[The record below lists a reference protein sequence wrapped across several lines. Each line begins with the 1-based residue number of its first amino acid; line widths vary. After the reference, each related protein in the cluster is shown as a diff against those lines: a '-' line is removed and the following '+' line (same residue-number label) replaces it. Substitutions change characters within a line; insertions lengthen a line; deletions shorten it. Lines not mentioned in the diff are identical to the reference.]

1 MSAPLTGLKVFEL
14 ARILPRP
21 WIGQTLA
28 NLGAK
33 VIKVESPQG
42 DDTRT
47 WGPPF
52 IDREGD
58 QSAAYFH
65 CSNSEKD
72 SITIDFGDAAD
83 LVKLKNTIAHSDI
96 LFENFKVG
104 GLDKFGL
111 NYEGLG

>member
-1 MSAPLTGLKVFEL
+1 MSAPLTGLKVVEL

-47 WGPPF
+47 
-52 IDREGD
+52 
-58 QSAAYFH
+58 
-65 CSNSEKD
+65 
-72 SITIDFGDAAD
+72 
-83 LVKLKNTIAHSDI
+83 
-96 LFENFKVG
+96 
-104 GLDKFGL
+104 
-111 NYEGLG
+111 